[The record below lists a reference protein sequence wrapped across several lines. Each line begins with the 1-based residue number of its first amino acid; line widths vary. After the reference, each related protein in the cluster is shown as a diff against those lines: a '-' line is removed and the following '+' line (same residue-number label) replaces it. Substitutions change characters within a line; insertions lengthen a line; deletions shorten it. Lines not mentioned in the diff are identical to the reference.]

1 LINPLEQK
9 YACVDDSRKKWLPLL
24 IRSTN
29 YTWIHFL
36 AMSSHVMH
44 DTSKIENETLRERLE
59 ALERENE
66 ALRQQLEGA
75 ISDEKFVSPF

>member
-1 LINPLEQK
+1 
-9 YACVDDSRKKWLPLL
+9 
-24 IRSTN
+24 
-29 YTWIHFL
+29 
-36 AMSSHVMH
+36 MSSHVMH